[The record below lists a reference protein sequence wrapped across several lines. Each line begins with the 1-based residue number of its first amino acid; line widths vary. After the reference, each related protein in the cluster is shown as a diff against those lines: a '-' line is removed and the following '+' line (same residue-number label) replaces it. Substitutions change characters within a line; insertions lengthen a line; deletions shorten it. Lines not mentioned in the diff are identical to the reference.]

1 MIERYELLL
10 APLVGWFV
18 AQGLK
23 FIVHSRKDG
32 VQLADFW
39 VSGGFPSSHTAF
51 VVSFTALY
59 GLKYGFD
66 QPLFAAMAVVSALF
80 MYDAMGVRRSSGENA
95 LAIKELADKTGKR
108 LVTRLH
114 GAKGHTPL
122 EVFAGFAV
130 GCAVALAIYV
140 LA

>member
-10 APLVGWFV
+10 APFVAWFV

-32 VQLADFW
+32 VQVADFW

-51 VVSFTALY
+51 VVSVTALH
-59 GLKYGFD
+59 GLNEGFD
-66 QPLFAAMAVVSALF
+66 QPLFAMMAVVSALF
-80 MYDAMGVRRSSGENA
+80 MYDAIGVRRTSGENTR
-95 LAIKELADKTGKR
+95 AIRELADKTGKK

-122 EVFAGFAV
+122 EVVGGFAV
-130 GCAVALAIYV
+130 GVGVALMFYLWA
-140 LA
+140 